1 MVDDALNV
9 CDLRNSDRDRQV
21 FAAYEALTVDETMVV
36 VGDGDPQPLGES
48 LQAEYPDSV
57 EWVRREGTADDRPGT
72 YRVAIT
78 KRTATPLPRVLVNT
92 AEIAAGGP
100 EASGNLWKLD
110 LRERGL
116 DSNIIA
122 LPPHASIGAHT
133 GAEVDVL
140 VHVLAGNGTLT
151 TEQNTVTLRPGAL
164 LWMPRRSRRAIDTGP
179 DGLRYLTVHQ
189 HREISGLM
197 PTVRQAV

>member
-1 MVDDALNV
+1 MVDDELDV
-9 CDLRNSDRDRQV
+9 RDLRKSDRDRRV
-21 FAAYEALTVDETMVV
+21 FAAFAALAVDESVV
-36 VGDGDPQPLGES
+36 VVDDGDPQRLRE
-48 LQAEYPDSV
+48 QFDADYPGSV
-57 EWVRREGTADDRPGT
+57 GWEQLDDGAGP
-72 YRVAIT
+72 YRIRIT

-92 AEIAAGGP
+92 DDVASAQP
-100 EASGNLWKLD
+100 EAGGNLWKLD

-122 LPPHASIGAHT
+122 LPPHGGIGAHT

-140 VHVLAGNGTLT
+140 VHVLAGSGTLT
-151 TEQNTVTLRPGAL
+151 TEQTTVALRPGAL
-164 LWMPRRSRRAIDTGP
+164 LWMPRRSRRAIDAGP